1 MWSCSSCRL
10 LWRCRVHSI
19 GESVLQIHLV
29 SKQEVK
35 DPSCVSQE
43 TGEML
48 VTQNRTGC
56 LMTWGIDWEGMT
68 MYQLGRVYAPPEG
81 EEYFTFT
88 NMCVV
93 ETVSHAYAVYPV
105 GEDVIR
111 ISCCRCGHEHCKIA
125 GNDGQGRRGMVT
137 ALSGV
142 AFGDGMVVVLG
153 YEDGSVV
160 GYRGVG
166 GDEKHVSIL
175 FENKAH
181 TRNPCVSLDV
191 HPDER
196 GIHVVAGYA
205 GDSMGEDTEEKHAP
219 LIELGHVDVEQAQ
232 YSTTSLLFA
241 TTKQNGTLRGM
252 DQVVFR
258 EDGKY
263 VAAACWDGK
272 VRIYRVSTGC
282 LVDVVIHHKD
292 AATFVLFFDSIQSRI
307 DGPRTT
313 NRIAI
318 GSRDGTV
325 SLWSMKSSP
334 R

>member
-1 MWSCSSCRL
+1 M
-10 LWRCRVHSI
+10 
-19 GESVLQIHLV
+19 
-29 SKQEVK
+29 
-35 DPSCVSQE
+35 SQE
-43 TGEML
+43 KGQIL

-56 LMTWGIDWEGMT
+56 LMTWGIDWEGMK
-68 MYQLGRVYAPPEG
+68 MYQLGRICAPPQG

-88 NMCVV
+88 KMCVV

-105 GEDVIR
+105 GEDVIC
-111 ISCCRCGHEHCKIA
+111 ISCCRCGHEHCKIPGKD
-125 GNDGQGRRGMVT
+125 GNGRRGMVT
-137 ALSGV
+137 AVSGV
-142 AFGDGMVVVLG
+142 AFGDGMVVLLG

-160 GYRGVG
+160 GYRVLG
-166 GDEKHVSIL
+166 GDEPVSTL
-175 FENKAH
+175 FENKAQH
-181 TRNPCVSLDV
+181 TNPCVSLDV
-191 HPDER
+191 HPDD
-196 GIHVVAGYA
+196 GLCIVAGYA
-205 GDSMGEDTEEKHAP
+205 GDSMGEDTDEKHAP
-219 LIELGHVDVEQAQ
+219 LIELGHVDMETAH

-241 TTKQNGTLRGM
+241 TKKQNGALRGM

-272 VRIYRVSTGC
+272 VRIYRVSSGS

-313 NRIAI
+313 HRIAI

-325 SLWSMKSSP
+325 SLWSMKSPP